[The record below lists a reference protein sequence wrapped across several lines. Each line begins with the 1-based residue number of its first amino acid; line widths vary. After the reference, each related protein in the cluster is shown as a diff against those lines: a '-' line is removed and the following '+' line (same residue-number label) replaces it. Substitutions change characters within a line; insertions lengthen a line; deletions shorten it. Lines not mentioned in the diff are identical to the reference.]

1 MEFSRPTKAAT
12 SALFGV
18 SLLLGAAGFE
28 ANAGAQEE
36 PTTTTTV
43 AEEVTTTTT
52 VPETTST
59 TLSPNLPVVSETTDP
74 EHCNETNWV
83 QEPDGE
89 GGFVYKNPE
98 TGEVCVWIK
107 HDDAQT
113 QVLGVQINR
122 GELPRTGTH
131 TGELIATGA
140 GLLLMG
146 AGFVASGRRIAN
158 N

>member
-1 MEFSRPTKAAT
+1 MEISRPTKAAT
-12 SALFGV
+12 SALFGI

-36 PTTTTTV
+36 PTTTI
-43 AEEVTTTTT
+43 TT

-59 TLSPNLPVVSETTDP
+59 TLSPNLPIVSETTDP

-122 GELPRTGTH
+122 ADLPRTGTH
-131 TGELIATGA
+131 TGELIGTGA
-140 GLLLMG
+140 GLLLLG